1 MSDTMKKE
9 FTVNGM
15 SCGGCVQSVTKAI
28 ARLPGVRNVD
38 VSLEKKAATVEYD
51 DAIVEPAAIIA
62 AIEAAG
68 FDAAA
73 NS

>member
-1 MSDTMKKE
+1 MTDTTKKE

-51 DAIVEPAAIIA
+51 DATVEAAAIIA

-68 FDAAA
+68 FEAG
-73 NS
+73 SR

>member
-1 MSDTMKKE
+1 MTDTTKKE
-9 FTVNGM
+9 FAVDGM

-51 DAIVEPAAIIA
+51 DATVEPAAIIA
-62 AIEAAG
+62 AIESAG
-68 FDAAA
+68 FEAAA
-73 NS
+73 R

>member
-1 MSDTMKKE
+1 MTDAMKKQ
-9 FTVNGM
+9 FTVSGM

-38 VSLEKKAATVEYD
+38 VSLDKKAATVEYD
-51 DAIVEPAAIIA
+51 DATIEPAAIIA

-68 FDAAA
+68 FEAAA
-73 NS
+73 S

>member
-1 MSDTMKKE
+1 MTDTTKKE
-9 FTVNGM
+9 FSVGGM
-15 SCGGCVQSVTKAI
+15 NCGGCDQSVTKAI

-38 VSLEKKAATVEYD
+38 VSLADKAATVEFD
-51 DAIVEPAAIIA
+51 GATIEPAAIIA

-73 NS
+73 R